1 MKNSN
6 HGFITFL
13 LALLLII
20 PLTHLFAS
28 PIFAASETSPS
39 PYEYDWIDG
48 PASVTLDNKATLQI
62 FKDHSFLDK
71 SNTQRSMLNSGSKP
85 NGNEIGSLYSTSEN
99 GSWYVVFEY
108 VKTGHIHDH
117 DQNLNAEELLSSYI
131 QGTEEENRELAPEDK
146 ISITGWEIEPTYDP
160 TKRQLVYSI
169 GFKDANEQAMVN
181 YNVKFLTRE
190 GYITAILVTDQP
202 SFEQNRMAFEDV
214 VLNQLSVNPG
224 NTYEDYDES
233 TDKTSTVG
241 LKSILVGGIGY
252 TAGQKFS
259 ILLLFKKGW
268 YVILPILI
276 ILFCWLKF
284 RRRKQ
289 GTDDDTLSPN
299 ERAYLQEADEQQY
312 ADQNE
317 LSYYNRKSVHTT
329 PENKQ

>member
-6 HGFITFL
+6 QGFITFL
-13 LALLLII
+13 LALLLIF

-28 PIFAASETSPS
+28 PIFAASETTPS

-48 PASVTLDNKATLQI
+48 PASVSLDHKATLQI

-71 SNTQRSMLNSGSKP
+71 ANTQRSMLNSGSKP
-85 NGNEIGSLYSTSEN
+85 NGNEIGSLYSTSEH

-117 DQNLNAEELLSSYI
+117 DQNLDAEELLSSYI
-131 QGTEEENRELAPEDK
+131 RGTEEENRELAPEDR

-160 TKRQLVYSI
+160 IKRQLVYSV

-202 SFEQNRMAFEDV
+202 SFEQNRLAFEEV

-268 YVILPILI
+268 YVILPIVV

-289 GTDDDTLSPN
+289 GIDDDTLSPN
-299 ERAYLQEADEQQY
+299 EKAYLQEADEQQY

-317 LSYYNRKSVHTT
+317 LSYYNRKSEHIS